1 MNSNEKKMPC
11 WKAPEL
17 LLCHVLEQIDR
28 KQCVFG
34 FFAWPLYLRVMFCVA
49 AFAGIVSGILVSSE
63 IISISDITAIVNW
76 KINLFLDIYRKIL
89 IAHEI
94 FHTIAGR
101 FIWQPVISIAVAIV
115 SVLVLSAWAASIAG
129 LYKLIRSQV
138 RRRLI

>member
-1 MNSNEKKMPC
+1 MNNNERKMPC
-11 WKAPEL
+11 WKAPEA

-34 FFAWPLYLRVMFCVA
+34 FFAWPLYLRVIFFVA
-49 AFAGIVSGILVSSE
+49 AFTGIVVSILVSSQ
-63 IISISDITAIVNW
+63 IIAISDITAIINW
-76 KINLFLDIYRKIL
+76 KINLALDIYHKIL
-89 IAHEI
+89 IAHDI
-94 FHTIAGR
+94 VHSIAGR

-129 LYKLIRSQV
+129 LYKLIRSHV

>member
-1 MNSNEKKMPC
+1 MNSNKKKMPC
-11 WKAPEL
+11 WKAPES
-17 LLCHVLEQIDR
+17 LLCHVLAHIDR

-34 FFAWPLYLRVMFCVA
+34 FFAWPLYLRVIFCIA
-49 AFAGIVSGILVSSE
+49 ALGGIVLGILVSSQ
-63 IISISDITAIVNW
+63 IIAISDITAIVNW
-76 KINLFLDIYRKIL
+76 KINLFLDIYHKIL
-89 IAHEI
+89 IAHDI
-94 FHTIAGR
+94 FHSIAGR